1 MEGGN
6 AVKFQFENELFQ
18 ISESHGA
25 EVNFL
30 YEEESKDD
38 IPAVSGVTLTVQ
50 TIMKTAALDGDV

>member
-6 AVKFQFENELFQ
+6 TVKFQFTNELFQ
-18 ISESHGA
+18 FSESHGA

-50 TIMKTAALDGDV
+50 TILKTAALDGDV